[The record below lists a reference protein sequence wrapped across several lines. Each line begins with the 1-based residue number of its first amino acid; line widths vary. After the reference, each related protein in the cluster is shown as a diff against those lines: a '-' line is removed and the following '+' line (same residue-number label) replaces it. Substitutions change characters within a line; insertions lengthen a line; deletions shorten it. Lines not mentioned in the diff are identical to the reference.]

1 VKRTGAGAMRLC
13 ILGGSTREPGGVE
26 SFCERALEAVRAH
39 WHGDAMWVPTDTAY
53 MRITRI
59 PRLIRGLRAF
69 RRGHRTRFDVV
80 WLNVSNLPDLLY
92 LFAAKALGIPVL
104 VTLHLGAN
112 SRLQRHP
119 LLRRACR
126 GLLRRADRVALLFE
140 GQDAEIALPD
150 SVPRSTIRTFLPR
163 ESFLPR
169 PPHDPGDAV
178 LHLIHAG
185 RLSEGKGSLLMV
197 DLCAALERAGTP
209 FTASIVGRGDA
220 ATMQE
225 LDARIAAAG
234 LQHRIVLSDWLAG
247 PALLDA
253 LRHADLLVHLS
264 RLDSFPLTVLE
275 AMASGTVPLAI
286 DMAGVRVMTAAYGGH
301 LVDPDAAVT
310 EAAAWISAQPL
321 DALRRA
327 GAEMGERVRRDYD
340 WPACVDLLDA
350 AIDAMPQPRERR

>member
-1 VKRTGAGAMRLC
+1 MRLC

-26 SFCERALEAVRAH
+26 SFCERALEAVQAH
-39 WHGDAMWVPTDTAY
+39 WGAGEALWVPTDTAY
-53 MRITRI
+53 MRPSRL

-69 RRGHRTRFDVV
+69 RRAARTPIDVV
-80 WLNVSNLPDLLY
+80 WLNISNLSDLLY
-92 LFAAKALGIPVL
+92 LFVANALGIPVL

-112 SRLQRHP
+112 SRLQQSA

-126 GLLRRADRVALLFE
+126 VVLRRADRVALLFE

-150 SVPRSTIRTFLPR
+150 SVPRSIIRTFLPR

-169 PPHDPGDAV
+169 APKDRDDDV

-185 RLSEGKGSLLMV
+185 RLSEGKGSLAMV
-197 DLCAALERAGTP
+197 DLCAALAQAGTP
-209 FTASIVGRGDA
+209 FTARIVGRGGDA
-220 ATMQE
+220 LMTE
-225 LDARIAAAG
+225 LHARIAANG
-234 LQHRIVLSDWLAG
+234 LTDRIALSDWLAG

-301 LVDPDAAVT
+301 LVDPN
-310 EAAAWISAQPL
+310 AAASEASAWITGQPL
-321 DALRRA
+321 DALRCA
-327 GAEMGERVRRDYD
+327 GADIGERVRRDYA
-340 WPACVDLLDA
+340 WPACVALLIA
-350 AIDAMPQPRERR
+350 AIEATRLAAERT